1 MDRAEQF
8 RDDLI
13 DLMRAYTLDKKGLE
27 NRQMIFDKLLDV
39 ALDELDKMYNDADYC
54 NQVIFNIERGE

>member
-54 NQVIFNIERGE
+54 NQVIFNIERC

>member
-1 MDRAEQF
+1 MERTEQF

-13 DLMRAYTLDKKGLE
+13 DLIRAYTLEIKTSEDRVHRL
-27 NRQMIFDKLLDV
+27 DKLLDI

-54 NQVIFNIERGE
+54 NQVIFNIEKE

>member
-1 MDRAEQF
+1 MDREEQF

-13 DLMRAYTLDKKGLE
+13 DLIRAYTLDKKGLE
-27 NRQMIFDKLLDV
+27 NRQRTFDKMLDI